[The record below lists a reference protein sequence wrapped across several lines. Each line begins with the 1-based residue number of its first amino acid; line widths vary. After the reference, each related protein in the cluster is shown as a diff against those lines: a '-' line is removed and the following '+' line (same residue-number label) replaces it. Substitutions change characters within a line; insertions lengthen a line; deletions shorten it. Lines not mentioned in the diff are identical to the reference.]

1 MKAYQVGLSSKQL
14 CFFPANHG
22 LSTEYWRV
30 SKPCQEIPNVWK
42 IVTYRNNH
50 SLCFPIV
57 STVSFLFRC
66 KAFNGELTFT
76 ASIQATAQIHLEE
89 GYVEDEEFPSSSSTC
104 FTAPRYKPTMAGEL
118 SEGQGSQL
126 ACCAQSSS
134 VFQGDFN
141 KIYVMFIKCVVL

>member
-1 MKAYQVGLSSKQL
+1 MFAHLFPRFR
-14 CFFPANHG
+14 FFFGAN
-22 LSTEYWRV
+22 
-30 SKPCQEIPNVWK
+30 P
-42 IVTYRNNH
+42 
-50 SLCFPIV
+50 
-57 STVSFLFRC
+57 
-66 KAFNGELTFT
+66 FNGELTFT

-89 GYVEDEEFPSSSSTC
+89 GYVEDEDFPSSSSTC

-141 KIYVMFIKCVVL
+141 KIYVMFIKCVVLWNLYSGFDVMIHYHAIIGV